1 VAVNYPA
8 RVPLRARLKETR
20 EIIRLDID
28 SMLTSLNP
36 QQRAAVEATEGPVL
50 VLAGAGSGKTRVLTH
65 RIAYLVGACG
75 IPLENILA
83 VTFTNKAAGEMR
95 ERVEKIL
102 GISTADLWI
111 STFHSACV
119 RILRRD
125 ISHLGYSRGFVIYDD
140 ADTRSAIRDALK
152 RHGLDSSVSEAK
164 RFQWRIDRWKND
176 GLDPAD
182 AARAATDLDSET
194 AAEIYAIYQRLLVD
208 SNALDFGDLLL
219 RTTELFKRF
228 PDVLA
233 HYQRRWQYVLVDEYQ
248 DTNRVQYDLIQQI
261 SGQHRNLCVVGDPDQ
276 SIYAWRGADIRNIME
291 FERDN
296 PDVTTVKLEVNYRST
311 QSILD
316 GASGVVANN
325 LNRRR
330 KNLFTERK
338 GGDLIQIYHARNDR
352 DEADHVV
359 RRILAGTREGSRRGG
374 EFAIFYRT
382 NHQSRLFEEEL
393 LKYDM
398 PYIVVGGVRFYDRAE
413 IKDALAYLRLVVN
426 PADAAALR
434 RIINKPARGIGK
446 STVER
451 AELLSAERSIGLFDA
466 VALVAEGEGGGRVPP
481 KLRIFLDMVRSL
493 QRDVVAWSPADALA
507 RVLDQTGYASHL
519 EKEDTPEAAA
529 RLENLR
535 ELLTAAEDFERVNAA
550 PVDDERSGLERFLD
564 QVALVSD
571 LDAYHERDD
580 CVSLM
585 TAHSAKGLEF
595 PIVFMVGMEEGIFP
609 HAASSRDERGIEEE
623 RRLCYVGM
631 TRAMEELTLTCA
643 AERRR
648 FGSTTSAPPSRF
660 LNEIPNAALAKSARV
675 SIDTS
680 PERDYSYDQSA
691 PGDESSIS
699 IGLRVRHPV
708 FGMGKVAE
716 VIGSGPGQK
725 LRIQFDR
732 AGLKT
737 VMLRYANLELG

>member
-1 VAVNYPA
+1 
-8 RVPLRARLKETR
+8 
-20 EIIRLDID
+20 
-28 SMLTSLNP
+28 MLTSLNP
-36 QQRAAVEATEGPVL
+36 QQRAAVEATEGPIL

-75 IPLENILA
+75 IPPENILA

-102 GISTADLWI
+102 GMSTANLWI

-140 ADTRSAIRDALK
+140 GDTRSTIRDALK
-152 RHGLDSSVSEAK
+152 RQGLDSSVSEAK

-176 GLDPAD
+176 GLDPA
-182 AARAATDLDSET
+182 AAAQAAEDLDSET
-194 AAEIYAIYQRLLVD
+194 AATIYATYQRLLVD

-219 RTTELFKRF
+219 RTTELFNRF
-228 PDVLA
+228 PEVLA

-248 DTNRVQYDLIQQI
+248 DTNHVQYEFVQQV

-291 FERDN
+291 FERDY
-296 PDVTTVKLEVNYRST
+296 PDAKTVKLEINYRST
-311 QSILD
+311 QPILE

-325 LNRRR
+325 IDRRR
-330 KNLFTERK
+330 KDLFTERE
-338 GGDLIQIYHARNDR
+338 GGDLIEIYHARTDR
-352 DEADHVV
+352 GEADYVV
-359 RRILAGTREGSRRGG
+359 RRILAAVREGDRRGG
-374 EFAIFYRT
+374 DFAIFYRT

-413 IKDALAYLRLVVN
+413 IKDALAYLRLLIN
-426 PADAAALR
+426 PADAASLR
-434 RIINKPARGIGK
+434 RVINKPARGIGK
-446 STVER
+446 TTVER
-451 AELLSAERSIGLFDA
+451 AESLSIERSISLFDA

-481 KLRIFLDMVRSL
+481 KLSSFLALIRSL
-493 QRDVVAWSPADALA
+493 QDEVEAWPPADVLA

-519 EKEDTPEAAA
+519 EHEGTPEADA

-535 ELLTAAEDFERVNAA
+535 ELLTAAEDFERVNESVA
-550 PVDDERSGLERFLD
+550 DDDRSSLERFLD

-580 CVSLM
+580 CVSMM
-585 TAHSAKGLEF
+585 TAHSAKGLEY

-609 HAASSRDERGIEEE
+609 HAASARDENGVEEE

-631 TRAMEELTLTCA
+631 TRAMEKLTLTCA
-643 AERRR
+643 AERHR
-648 FGSTTSAPPSRF
+648 FGSRTSSAPSRF
-660 LNEIPNAALAKSARV
+660 LNEIPNAALTETART
-675 SIDTS
+675 SFDTS
-680 PERDYSYDQSA
+680 PEPDYSYDQSA
-691 PGDESSIS
+691 PDDGAAIS

-708 FGMGKVAE
+708 FGFGTVAGI
-716 VIGSGPGQK
+716 IGSGPGQK

>member
-1 VAVNYPA
+1 
-8 RVPLRARLKETR
+8 
-20 EIIRLDID
+20 
-28 SMLTSLNP
+28 MLTSLNP
-36 QQRAAVEATEGPVL
+36 QQRAAVEATEGPIL

-75 IPLENILA
+75 IPPENILA

-102 GISTADLWI
+102 GMSTADLWI

-125 ISHLGYSRGFVIYDD
+125 ISHLGYSRGFVIYDEG
-140 ADTRSAIRDALK
+140 DTRSAIRDALK

-176 GLDPAD
+176 GLDPA
-182 AARAATDLDSET
+182 AAAQAAEDLDSET
-194 AAEIYAIYQRLLVD
+194 SSEIYATYQRLLVD

-248 DTNRVQYDLIQQI
+248 DTNRVQYEFVQQI
-261 SGQHRNLCVVGDPDQ
+261 SRQHRNLCVVGDPDQ

-291 FERDN
+291 FERDY
-296 PDVTTVKLEVNYRST
+296 PDAKTVKLEINYRST
-311 QSILD
+311 QPILD

-325 LNRRR
+325 VDRRR
-330 KNLFTERK
+330 KNLFTDQE

-352 DEADHVV
+352 GEADYVV
-359 RRILAGTREGSRRGG
+359 RRVLAAVREGNRRGG

-398 PYIVVGGVRFYDRAE
+398 PYVVVGGVRFYDRAE
-413 IKDALAYLRLVVN
+413 IKDALAYLRLVIN
-426 PADAAALR
+426 PADVAALR

-446 STVER
+446 TTIER
-451 AELLSAERSIGLFDA
+451 AESLSVERSISLFDA
-466 VALVAEGEGGGRVPP
+466 VALIAEGEGGGRVPP
-481 KLRIFLDMVRSL
+481 RLRSFLELIRSL
-493 QRDVVAWSPADALA
+493 QSEVAAWSPADALA
-507 RVLDQTGYASHL
+507 RVLDRTGYAFHL
-519 EKEDTPEAAA
+519 EKEDTPEADA

-535 ELLTAAEDFERVNAA
+535 ELLTAAQDFERVNASA
-550 PVDDERSGLERFLD
+550 VDDERSGLERFLD

-609 HAASSRDERGIEEE
+609 HAASARDANGVEEE

-648 FGSTTSAPPSRF
+648 FGSCTSSPPSRF
-660 LNEIPNAALAKSARV
+660 LSEIPNAALAETARA
-675 SIDTS
+675 SIHTDS
-680 PERDYSYDQSA
+680 ERDYSYDQSA
-691 PGDESSIS
+691 PTDGSSIA

-708 FGMGKVAE
+708 FGIGTVAGI
-716 VIGSGPGQK
+716 IGSGPGQK

>member
-1 VAVNYPA
+1 M
-8 RVPLRARLKETR
+8 LR
-20 EIIRLDID
+20 
-28 SMLTSLNP
+28 SLNP
-36 QQRAAVEATEGPVL
+36 QQRAAVEATEGPLL

-75 IPLENILA
+75 IPPENILA

-102 GISTADLWI
+102 GMSTANLWI

-140 ADTRSAIRDALK
+140 GDTRSTIRDALK
-152 RHGLDSSVSEAK
+152 RHGLDSSIPEAK

-176 GLDPAD
+176 GLDPAS
-182 AARAATDLDSET
+182 AARTAEDLDSET
-194 AAEIYAIYQRLLVD
+194 AAAIYATYQRLLVD

-219 RTTELFKRF
+219 RTTELFNRF
-228 PDVLA
+228 PEVLA

-248 DTNRVQYDLIQQI
+248 DTNHVQYELVQQV

-291 FERDN
+291 FERDY
-296 PDVTTVKLEVNYRST
+296 PDAKTVKLEINYRST
-311 QSILD
+311 QPILE

-325 LNRRR
+325 VDRRR
-330 KNLFTERK
+330 KDLFTERE
-338 GGDLIQIYHARNDR
+338 GGDLIEVYHARTDR
-352 DEADHVV
+352 GEADYVV
-359 RRILAGTREGSRRGG
+359 RRILAAVREGDRRGG

-398 PYIVVGGVRFYDRAE
+398 PYVVVGGVRFYDRAE
-413 IKDALAYLRLVVN
+413 IKDALAYLRLLIN
-426 PADAAALR
+426 PADVASLR
-434 RIINKPARGIGK
+434 RVINKPARGIGK
-446 STVER
+446 TTIEKGE
-451 AELLSAERSIGLFDA
+451 ALSIERSISLFDA
-466 VALVAEGEGGGRVPP
+466 VALIAEGEGGGRIPP
-481 KLRIFLDMVRSL
+481 KLDSFLALIRSL
-493 QRDVVAWSPADALA
+493 QDEVAAWPPADALT

-519 EKEDTPEAAA
+519 EHEGTPEAEA

-535 ELLTAAEDFERVNAA
+535 ELLTAAEDFERVNES
-550 PVDDERSGLERFLD
+550 VEDDGRSPLERFLD

-571 LDAYHERDD
+571 LDSYHERDD
-580 CVSLM
+580 CVSMM
-585 TAHSAKGLEF
+585 TAHSAKGLEY

-609 HAASSRDERGIEEE
+609 HAASSRDESGIEEE

-631 TRAMEELTLTCA
+631 TRAMEKLTLTCA
-643 AERRR
+643 AERHR
-648 FGSTTSAPPSRF
+648 FGSRTSSPPSRF
-660 LNEIPNAALAKSARV
+660 LNEIPNAALVESARA
-675 SIDTS
+675 SFDAG
-680 PERDYSYDQSA
+680 PESDYSYDQSV
-691 PGDESSIS
+691 PDDGVSIS
-699 IGLRVRHPV
+699 VGLRVRHPV
-708 FGMGKVAE
+708 FGFGTVAG

>member
-1 VAVNYPA
+1 
-8 RVPLRARLKETR
+8 
-20 EIIRLDID
+20 
-28 SMLTSLNP
+28 MLTSLNP

-75 IPLENILA
+75 IPPENILA

-102 GISTADLWI
+102 GMSTADLWI

-125 ISHLGYSRGFVIYDD
+125 ISHLGYSRGFVIYDEG
-140 ADTRSAIRDALK
+140 DTRSAIRDALK

-176 GLDPAD
+176 GLDPA
-182 AARAATDLDSET
+182 AAAQAAEDLDSET
-194 AAEIYAIYQRLLVD
+194 SSEIYASYQRLLVD

-248 DTNRVQYDLIQQI
+248 DTNRVQYEFVQQV
-261 SGQHRNLCVVGDPDQ
+261 SRQHRNLCVVGDPDQ

-291 FERDN
+291 FERDY
-296 PDVTTVKLEVNYRST
+296 PDAKTVKLEINYRST
-311 QSILD
+311 QPILD

-325 LNRRR
+325 VDRRR
-330 KNLFTERK
+330 KNLFTDQE
-338 GGDLIQIYHARNDR
+338 GGDLIQIYHARND
-352 DEADHVV
+352 
-359 RRILAGTREGSRRGG
+359 
-374 EFAIFYRT
+374 AIFYRT

-413 IKDALAYLRLVVN
+413 IKDALAYLRLVIN
-426 PADAAALR
+426 PADVAALR

-446 STVER
+446 TTIER
-451 AELLSAERSIGLFDA
+451 AESASVERSISLFDA
-466 VALVAEGEGGGRVPP
+466 VALIAEGEGGGRVSP
-481 KLRIFLDMVRSL
+481 KIRSFLELIRSL
-493 QRDVVAWSPADALA
+493 QSEVAAWSPADALA
-507 RVLDQTGYASHL
+507 RVLDRTGYAFHL
-519 EKEDTPEAAA
+519 EKEGTPEAEA

-535 ELLTAAEDFERVNAA
+535 ELLTAAQDFERVNASA
-550 PVDDERSGLERFLD
+550 GDDERSGLERFLD

-609 HAASSRDERGIEEE
+609 HAASARDENGVEEE

-648 FGSTTSAPPSRF
+648 FGSSTSSPPSRF
-660 LNEIPNAALAKSARV
+660 LSEIPNAALAETARA
-675 SIDTS
+675 SIHSD

-691 PGDESSIS
+691 PSDGSSIG

-708 FGMGKVAE
+708 FGIGTVAG

>member
-1 VAVNYPA
+1 
-8 RVPLRARLKETR
+8 
-20 EIIRLDID
+20 
-28 SMLTSLNP
+28 MLTSLNP
-36 QQRAAVEATEGPVL
+36 QQRAAVEATEGPLL

-65 RIAYLVGACG
+65 RIAYLVGVCG
-75 IPLENILA
+75 IPPENILA

-102 GISTADLWI
+102 GMSTANLWI

-140 ADTRSAIRDALK
+140 GDTRSTIRDALK
-152 RHGLDSSVSEAK
+152 RHGLDSSVPEAK

-176 GLDPAD
+176 GLDPAA
-182 AARAATDLDSET
+182 AARAAEDLDSET
-194 AAEIYAIYQRLLVD
+194 TTTIYSTYQRLLVD

-219 RTTELFKRF
+219 RTTELFNRF
-228 PDVLA
+228 PEVLA

-248 DTNRVQYDLIQQI
+248 DTNHVQYEFVKQV

-291 FERDN
+291 FERDY
-296 PDVTTVKLEVNYRST
+296 PDAKTVKLEVNYRST
-311 QSILD
+311 QPILD

-325 LNRRR
+325 VDRRR
-330 KNLFTERK
+330 KDLYTERE
-338 GGDLIQIYHARNDR
+338 GGDLIEIYHARTDR
-352 DEADHVV
+352 GEADYVV
-359 RRILAGTREGSRRGG
+359 RRILAAVREGDRRGG

-398 PYIVVGGVRFYDRAE
+398 PYVVVGGVRFYDRAE
-413 IKDALAYLRLVVN
+413 IKDALAYLRLLIN
-426 PADAAALR
+426 PADVASLR
-434 RIINKPARGIGK
+434 RVINKPARGIGK
-446 STVER
+446 VTIER
-451 AELLSAERSIGLFDA
+451 GESLSVERSISLFDA
-466 VALVAEGEGGGRVPP
+466 IALIAEGEGGGRIPP
-481 KLRIFLDMVRSL
+481 KLSSFLELIRSL
-493 QRDVVAWSPADALA
+493 QDEVVAWPPADALT

-519 EKEDTPEAAA
+519 EHEGTPEADA

-535 ELLTAAEDFERVNAA
+535 ELLTAAEDFERVNESVA
-550 PVDDERSGLERFLD
+550 DDDRSSLERFLD

-571 LDAYHERDD
+571 LDSYHERDD
-580 CVSLM
+580 CVSMM
-585 TAHSAKGLEF
+585 TAHSAKGLEY

-609 HAASSRDERGIEEE
+609 HAASSRDENEIEEE

-631 TRAMEELTLTCA
+631 TRAMEKLTLTCA
-643 AERRR
+643 AERHR
-648 FGSTTSAPPSRF
+648 FGSRTSSPPSRF
-660 LNEIPNAALAKSARV
+660 LNEIPNAALVESARA
-675 SIDTS
+675 SFDAG
-680 PERDYSYDQSA
+680 PESDYAYDQSVPDDGA
-691 PGDESSIS
+691 AIS
-699 IGLRVRHPV
+699 VGLRVRHPV
-708 FGMGKVAE
+708 FGFGTVAG

-737 VMLRYANLELG
+737 VMVRYANLELG

>member
-1 VAVNYPA
+1 
-8 RVPLRARLKETR
+8 
-20 EIIRLDID
+20 
-28 SMLTSLNP
+28 MLTSLNS
-36 QQRAAVEATEGPVL
+36 QQRAAVESTEGPVL

-75 IPLENILA
+75 IPPENILA

-102 GISTADLWI
+102 GMSAADLWI

-125 ISHLGYSRGFVIYDD
+125 ISHLGYSRGFVIYDEG
-140 ADTRSAIRDALK
+140 DTRSAIRDALK

-176 GLDPAD
+176 GLDPAT
-182 AARAATDLDSET
+182 AARAAVDLDSET
-194 AAEIYAIYQRLLVD
+194 AAEIYASYQRLLVD

-228 PDVLA
+228 PEVLA

-248 DTNRVQYDLIQQI
+248 DTNHVQYELVQQI
-261 SGQHRNLCVVGDPDQ
+261 SRQHHNLCVVGDPDQ
-276 SIYAWRGADIRNIME
+276 SIYAWRGANIRNIME
-291 FERDN
+291 FERDH
-296 PDVTTVKLEVNYRST
+296 PDTKTVKLEINYRST

-325 LNRRR
+325 VDRRR
-330 KNLFTERK
+330 KNLFTERE
-338 GGDLIQIYHARNDR
+338 GGDLIQVYHARNDR
-352 DEADHVV
+352 DEADYVV
-359 RRILAGTREGSRRGG
+359 RRILAAVRERNRRGG

-398 PYIVVGGVRFYDRAE
+398 PYVVVGGVRFYDRAE
-413 IKDALAYLRLVVN
+413 IKDALAYLRLLIN

-446 STVER
+446 TTIER
-451 AELLSAERSIGLFDA
+451 AESLSIERSISLFDG

-481 KLRIFLDMVRSL
+481 RLRSFLDLIRSL
-493 QRDVVAWSPADALA
+493 RSEAAAWSPADALA
-507 RVLDQTGYASHL
+507 RVLDQTGYVSHL
-519 EKEDTPEAAA
+519 EKESTPEADA

-535 ELLTAAEDFERVNAA
+535 ELLTAADDFERVNASA
-550 PVDDERSGLERFLD
+550 VDDERSGLERFLD

-571 LDAYHERDD
+571 LDTYHERDD

-609 HAASSRDERGIEEE
+609 HAASARDESGVEEE

-643 AERRR
+643 AERHR
-648 FGSTTSAPPSRF
+648 FGSRASSPPSRF
-660 LNEIPNAALAKSARV
+660 LNEIPNAALAKIARAPLHT
-675 SIDTS
+675 D

-691 PGDESSIS
+691 PADGSSIA

-708 FGMGKVAE
+708 FGFGTVAA

>member
-1 VAVNYPA
+1 M
-8 RVPLRARLKETR
+8 LR
-20 EIIRLDID
+20 
-28 SMLTSLNP
+28 SLNP
-36 QQRAAVEATEGPVL
+36 QQRAAVEATEGPLL

-65 RIAYLVGACG
+65 RIAFLVGTCG
-75 IPLENILA
+75 IPPENILA

-140 ADTRSAIRDALK
+140 GDTRSAIRDALK

-164 RFQWRIDRWKND
+164 RYQWRIDRWKND
-176 GLDPAD
+176 GLDPA
-182 AARAATDLDSET
+182 AATRAAEDLDSET
-194 AAEIYAIYQRLLVD
+194 AATIYATYQRLLVD

-219 RTTELFKRF
+219 RTTELFNRY
-228 PDVLA
+228 PEVLA
-233 HYQRRWQYVLVDEYQ
+233 HYQRRWQYVLIDEYQ
-248 DTNRVQYDLIQQI
+248 DTNRVQYEFVQQV
-261 SGQHRNLCVVGDPDQ
+261 SRRHRNLCVVGDPDQ

-291 FERDN
+291 FERDYA
-296 PDVTTVKLEVNYRST
+296 DAKTVKLEINYRST
-311 QSILD
+311 QPILD

-325 LNRRR
+325 VDRRR
-330 KNLFTERK
+330 KSLFTERE
-338 GGDLIQIYHARNDR
+338 GGDLIQIHHARNDR
-352 DEADHVV
+352 SEADYVV
-359 RRILAGTREGSRRGG
+359 RRILAAVREGDRRGG
-374 EFAIFYRT
+374 DFAIFYRT

-398 PYIVVGGVRFYDRAE
+398 PYVVVGGVRFYDRAE
-413 IKDALAYLRLVVN
+413 IKDALAYLRLLIN
-426 PADAAALR
+426 PADAASLR

-446 STVER
+446 TTIER
-451 AELLSAERSIGLFDA
+451 AESLSIERSIGLFDA
-466 VALVAEGEGGGRVPP
+466 VALIAEGEGGGRVPP
-481 KLRIFLDMVRSL
+481 RLCSFLELIRSL
-493 QRDVVAWSPADALA
+493 QDEVVAWPPADALA

-519 EKEDTPEAAA
+519 EHEDTPECHA

-535 ELLTAAEDFERVNAA
+535 ELLTAAEDFERVNAS
-550 PVDDERSGLERFLD
+550 VTDDDRSALERFLD

-571 LDAYHERDD
+571 LDAYQERDD
-580 CVSLM
+580 CVSMM

-595 PIVFMVGMEEGIFP
+595 PIVFMVGMEEGVFP
-609 HAASSRDERGIEEE
+609 HSASSRDQNGIEEE

-631 TRAMEELTLTCA
+631 TRAMEGLTLTCA
-643 AERRR
+643 AERQR
-648 FGSTTSAPPSRF
+648 FGSRTSSPPSRF
-660 LNEIPNAALAKSARV
+660 LNEIPNAALAETAR
-675 SIDTS
+675 TS
-680 PERDYSYDQSA
+680 FDAGPEPDYSYDQSA
-691 PGDESSIS
+691 PDEGASIAV
-699 IGLRVRHPV
+699 GLRVRHPV
-708 FGMGKVAE
+708 FDFGTVVG

>member
-1 VAVNYPA
+1 MQA
-8 RVPLRARLKETR
+8 E
-20 EIIRLDID
+20 

-36 QQRAAVEATEGPVL
+36 QQRAAVEATEGPIL

-65 RIAYLVGACG
+65 RIAYLVGGCG
-75 IPLENILA
+75 IPPENILA

-102 GISTADLWI
+102 GMSTAELWI

-125 ISHLGYSRGFVIYDD
+125 ISHLGYSRGFVIYDEG
-140 ADTRSAIRDALK
+140 DTRGAIRDALK

-164 RFQWRIDRWKND
+164 RYQWRIDRWKND

-182 AARAATDLDSET
+182 AARAAGDLDSET
-194 AAEIYAIYQRLLVD
+194 AAEIYAGYQRLLVD

-228 PDVLA
+228 PEVLA

-248 DTNRVQYDLIQQI
+248 DTNRVQYELVQQI
-261 SGQHRNLCVVGDPDQ
+261 SSQHRNLCVVGDPDQ

-291 FERDN
+291 FERDYA
-296 PDVTTVKLEVNYRST
+296 DAKIVKLEINYRST
-311 QSILD
+311 QPILD
-316 GASGVVANN
+316 GANGVVAKNVD
-325 LNRRR
+325 RRR
-330 KNLFTERK
+330 KNLFTERE
-338 GGDLIQIYHARNDR
+338 GGDLIQVYHARNDR
-352 DEADHVV
+352 GEADYVV
-359 RRILAGTREGSRRGG
+359 RQVLAAVREGNRRGG

-398 PYIVVGGVRFYDRAE
+398 PYVVVGGVRFYDRAE
-413 IKDALAYLRLVVN
+413 IKDALAYLRLLIN
-426 PADAAALR
+426 PADVAALR

-446 STVER
+446 TTIER
-451 AELLSAERSIGLFDA
+451 AESLSIERSVSLFDA
-466 VALVAEGEGGGRVPP
+466 FASIADGEGGSRVPP
-481 KLRIFLDMVRSL
+481 RLRSFLDLISSL
-493 QRDVVAWSPADALA
+493 RGEVASWSPADALA
-507 RVLDQTGYASHL
+507 RVLDQTGYSNHL
-519 EKEDTPEAAA
+519 EKEDTPEADA

-535 ELLTAAEDFERVNAA
+535 ELLTAAEDFERVNASA
-550 PVDDERSGLERFLD
+550 ADDERTGLERFLD

-609 HAASSRDERGIEEE
+609 HAASSRDESGVEEE

-643 AERRR
+643 AERHR
-648 FGSTTSAPPSRF
+648 FGSRTSSPPSRF
-660 LNEIPNAALAKSARV
+660 LNEIPNAALAETARA
-675 SIDTS
+675 SFDSS
-680 PERDYSYDQSA
+680 PD
-691 PGDESSIS
+691 
-699 IGLRVRHPV
+699 RVRPFV
-708 FGMGKVAE
+708 
-716 VIGSGPGQK
+716 
-725 LRIQFDR
+725 
-732 AGLKT
+732 
-737 VMLRYANLELG
+737 LGCALIV